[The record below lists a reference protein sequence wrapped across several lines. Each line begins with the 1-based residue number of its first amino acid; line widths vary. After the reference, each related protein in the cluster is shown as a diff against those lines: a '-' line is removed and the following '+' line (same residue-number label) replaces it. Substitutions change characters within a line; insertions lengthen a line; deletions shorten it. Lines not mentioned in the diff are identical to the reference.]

1 MVTLVFSSSN
11 TLPVSFLILEK
22 FLPIEPPPLAPS
34 IPPTVEPTK
43 LPTPAPIAV
52 PAPGTMEPIAPPI
65 QAPAAPPA
73 AVPPVAPTA
82 LPIFSFLLFLLMPIN
97 SVPPAIK
104 EPITGILDAVL
115 AMIPFS
121 AALTAVRCPTCAA
134 VLAPLA
140 IVLGPTLSTVDLV
153 TASATSWPPR

>member
-1 MVTLVFSSSN
+1 MV
-11 TLPVSFLILEK
+11 K

-43 LPTPAPIAV
+43 LPTPAPTAV
-52 PAPGTMEPIAPPI
+52 PAPGTIEPIAPPI

-82 LPIFSFLLFLLMPIN
+82 LPIFSFLLFLLIPIN

-104 EPITGILDAVL
+104 EPTTGILDAVL

-121 AALTAVRCPTCAA
+121 AALTAVR
-134 VLAPLA
+134 
-140 IVLGPTLSTVDLV
+140 
-153 TASATSWPPR
+153 